1 MNTNSTVRFILDD
14 QIVELND
21 FDPTRSVLQY
31 LREDLHKCGTK
42 EGCAEGDCGACT
54 VVVGEAVDG
63 QLQLRS
69 INACLLLTPMLHGK
83 LLITVESLQGGLSE
97 LHPVQQAM
105 VDCHGSQCGF
115 CTPGFVMSLFAL
127 YKNQLNPD
135 RDQINDNLSGNLC
148 RCTGYRPIIEA
159 ADRMYQLPAGKG
171 PAWLYREQQA
181 TAEQALIEQLQQI
194 KPEHS
199 LVIEHNGTRFF
210 APTSIAE
217 LSELKKQYPEA
228 TLLAGN
234 TDIGLW
240 MFKQLRQL
248 PVIIYLG
255 LLEDL
260 HGIDDSGSQLRIG
273 AMVSLS
279 DAFAL
284 ISDYF
289 PALRDLIRQFAS
301 LPIRNAGTLGG
312 NVANGSP
319 IGDSMPA
326 LLALD
331 TRVLLN
337 GAGGQRELP
346 LEDFYLGYQQQDL
359 AQDEWV
365 EALLIPKPAEDL
377 QLAGSK
383 VSKRFDQDIS
393 AVCASF
399 ALQLDDQQLIKHA
412 RIAYG
417 GMAAIPLRSHQ
428 AERAML
434 GKPWNEQTLELACQA
449 IADDFTPLSDLRAS
463 STYRMQVAQNLLR
476 RFYLETAVDMQDQPL
491 KLLDLAE
498 VSA

>member
-1 MNTNSTVRFILDD
+1 MNTSSTVRFILDG
-14 QIVELND
+14 QIVELED
-21 FDPTRSVLQY
+21 FDPTRSLLQY
-31 LREDLHKCGTK
+31 LREDLHRCGTK

-54 VVVGEAVDG
+54 VVIGEAVDNR
-63 QLQLRS
+63 LQLRS
-69 INACLLLTPMLHGK
+69 INACLLLLPMLHGK
-83 LLITVESLQGGLSE
+83 LLITVESLQAGLSE

-105 VDCHGSQCGF
+105 VDCHASQCGF

-127 YKNQLNPD
+127 YKNQQHPD

-159 ADRMYQLPAGKG
+159 AERMYQLPAGEG

-181 TAEQALIEQLQQI
+181 TAEQGLLEQLQRI

-199 LVIEHNGTRFF
+199 LAIDHAGTRFF
-210 APTSIAE
+210 APTTIAE
-217 LSELKKQYPEA
+217 LAELKQQYPEA

-234 TDIGLW
+234 TDVGLW
-240 MFKQLRQL
+240 MYKQLRQL

-255 LLEDL
+255 LLQAL
-260 HGIDDSGSQLRIG
+260 HGIDDSGSEIRIG

-279 DAFAL
+279 DAFA
-284 ISDYF
+284 SMADYF
-289 PALRDLIRQFAS
+289 PALGDLIRQFAS

-326 LLALD
+326 LLTLD

-337 GAGGQRELP
+337 GAGGQRELA
-346 LEDFYLGYQQQDL
+346 LEDFYLGYQQQDM
-359 AQDEWV
+359 ATDEWV
-365 EALLIPKPAEDL
+365 EALLIPKPADDML
-377 QLAGSK
+377 LAGYK

-399 ALQLDDQQLIKHA
+399 GLLLDSDQRINHV

-417 GMAAIPLRSHQ
+417 GMAAIPMRSHQ
-428 AERAML
+428 AEQVLL
-434 GKPWNEQTLELACQA
+434 GKPWDEQSLELACGA

-463 STYRMQVAQNLLR
+463 SAYRMQLAQNLMR
-476 RFYLETAVDMQDQPL
+476 RFYLETAADMQDQPL

>member
-1 MNTNSTVRFILDD
+1 MNTSSTVQFILDD

-21 FDPTRSVLQY
+21 FDPTRSLLQY

-54 VVVGEAVDG
+54 VVIGEAVDG
-63 QLQLRS
+63 RLQLRS
-69 INACLLLTPMLHGK
+69 INACLLLLPMLHGK
-83 LLITVESLQGGLSE
+83 LLITVESLQAGLTE

-127 YKNQLNPD
+127 YKNQSNPD

-159 ADRMYQLPAGKG
+159 AERMYRLPAGKG
-171 PAWLYREQQA
+171 PAWLYSERQA
-181 TAEQALIEQLQQI
+181 EAEQALLEQLEQI
-194 KPEHS
+194 RPEQS
-199 LVIEHNGTRFF
+199 LAIEHNGTRFF
-210 APTSIAE
+210 APTTITE
-217 LSELKKQYPEA
+217 LSQLKQQYPEA

-234 TDIGLW
+234 TDVGLW
-240 MFKQLRQL
+240 IFKQLRQL
-248 PVIIYLG
+248 TEIIYLG
-255 LLEDL
+255 LVEEL
-260 HGIDDSGSQLRIG
+260 HRIDDSGSTMRIG

-284 ISDYF
+284 INDYF

-326 LLALD
+326 LLTVD

-337 GAGGQRELP
+337 GAGGRRELA
-346 LEDFYLGYQQQDL
+346 LEDFYLGYQQKDM
-359 AQDEWV
+359 AADEWV
-365 EALLIPKPAEDL
+365 EALLIPRPAEDL
-377 QLAGSK
+377 QLAGYK

-399 ALQLDDQQLIKHA
+399 ALHLDRAGLIDHV
-412 RIAYG
+412 RLAYG
-417 GMAAIPLRSHQ
+417 GMAAIPMHSHQ
-428 AERAML
+428 AEQVLL
-434 GKPWNEQTLELACQA
+434 GKSWDEQTLELACRA

-463 STYRMQVAQNLLR
+463 SAYRMQLAQNLLR
-476 RFYLETAVDMQDQPL
+476 RFYLETATDLQDQPV